1 MGNID
6 KYRGCLLGGAAGDAL
21 GYAIEFDR
29 EEAIAARY
37 GSRGIRDYQLDERG
51 LAPFSDD
58 TQMTLYTA
66 NSLLCSLA
74 ALSAQASGG
83 TPASGGTQDS
93 GDGPTLMSP
102 TALSVWASASPTLPS
117 PAALAAYAPAQM
129 AQFYVEWMYTQVSP
143 YPLAESKA
151 WISSLSELFASRA
164 PGVTCMNA
172 CEAMASGAKAVNNSK
187 GCGGIMRM
195 APVGLINTSPGFSG
209 VELQRLGAQL
219 AELTHCHEL
228 GWMPAGVFAH
238 IVSLL
243 ARDEASSVREAAT
256 QALNTLPEAFPNAHY
271 LGQLQELLRYTLRL
285 ADSDMPDLE
294 AIHALGEGW
303 VAEEA
308 LAIGLLCSLRHED
321 DFAGAITSAVN
332 HGGDSD
338 STGAIAGNI
347 VGAHLG
353 LTEIPQRY
361 LEHLE
366 LRDTISK
373 IADDLFTG
381 PQASPDLY
389 FPSASPDG
397 DGVQPQQVST
407 TAPGVTPSLSGVV
420 VNSK

>member
-37 GSRGIRDYQLDERG
+37 GSHGIRDYQLDERG

-83 TPASGGTQDS
+83 TQDS
-93 GDGPTLMSP
+93 GDGPTLVSP
-102 TALSVWASASPTLPS
+102 TLAPATLPS
-117 PAALAAYAPAQM
+117 PTALAAYAPAQM

-143 YPLAESKA
+143 FPLAEPKA
-151 WISSLSELFASRA
+151 WISSLPELFASRA

-172 CEAMASGAKAVNNSK
+172 CDAMASGAKAVNNSK

-195 APVGLINTSPGFSG
+195 APVGLINTCPSFSG
-209 VELQRLGAQL
+209 VELQCLGAQL

-243 ARDEASSVREAAT
+243 SRNEASSVRETAT

-285 ADSDMPDLE
+285 ADSDIPDLE

-353 LTEIPQRY
+353 LAGIPQCY

-389 FPSASPDG
+389 FPPVSPDG
-397 DGVQPQQVST
+397 DGV
-407 TAPGVTPSLSGVV
+407 
-420 VNSK
+420 

>member
-83 TPASGGTQDS
+83 SQASGGTQPS
-93 GDGPTLMSP
+93 GSAQSSSGAPTSSDAP
-102 TALSVWASASPTLPS
+102 ALASPTLPS

-143 YPLAESKA
+143 YPLAEPKA
-151 WISSLSELFASRA
+151 WISSLPELFASRA

-195 APVGLINTSPGFSG
+195 APVGLINTCPSFSG

-238 IVSLL
+238 IISLL
-243 ARDEASSVREAAT
+243 SRDEASSVREAAT

-271 LGQLQELLRYTLRL
+271 LCQLQELLRYTLRL
-285 ADSDMPDLE
+285 ADSDISDLE

-308 LAIGLLCSLRHED
+308 LAIGLLCSLRHEN

-353 LTEIPQRY
+353 LAGIPQRY

-373 IADDLFTG
+373 IAGDLFTG

-389 FPSASPDG
+389 FPPVSPDG
-397 DGVQPQQVST
+397 DGV
-407 TAPGVTPSLSGVV
+407 
-420 VNSK
+420 

>member
-83 TPASGGTQDS
+83 APA
-93 GDGPTLMSP
+93 L
-102 TALSVWASASPTLPS
+102 ASPTLPS

-143 YPLAESKA
+143 FPLAEPKA
-151 WISSLSELFASRA
+151 WISSLPELFASRA

-172 CEAMASGAKAVNNSK
+172 CEAMANGAKAVNNSK

-195 APVGLINTSPGFSG
+195 APVGLINTCPSFSG
-209 VELQRLGAQL
+209 VELQCLGAQL

-243 ARDEASSVREAAT
+243 SRDEASSVREAAT

-285 ADSDMPDLE
+285 ADSDIPDLE

-353 LTEIPQRY
+353 LAGIPQRY

-366 LRDTISK
+366 LRYTISK

-389 FPSASPDG
+389 FPPVSPDG
-397 DGVQPQQVST
+397 DGV
-407 TAPGVTPSLSGVV
+407 
-420 VNSK
+420 

>member
-37 GSRGIRDYQLDERG
+37 GSHGIRNYQLDERG

-83 TPASGGTQDS
+83 APASIGGQASS
-93 GDGPTLMSP
+93 GAPAP
-102 TALSVWASASPTLPS
+102 APATLPS

-143 YPLAESKA
+143 YPLAEPKA
-151 WISSLSELFASRA
+151 WISSLPELFASRA

-172 CEAMASGAKAVNNSK
+172 CEAMANGAKAVNNSK

-195 APVGLINTSPGFSG
+195 APVGLINTCPSFSG
-209 VELQRLGAQL
+209 VELQCLGAQL

-243 ARDEASSVREAAT
+243 SRDEASSVREAAT

-285 ADSDMPDLE
+285 ADSDIPDLE

-353 LTEIPQRY
+353 LAGIPQRY

-389 FPSASPDG
+389 FLSASPDG
-397 DGVQPQQVST
+397 DGV
-407 TAPGVTPSLSGVV
+407 
-420 VNSK
+420 

>member
-1 MGNID
+1 MENID

-66 NSLLCSLA
+66 NSLLYSLA
-74 ALSAQASGG
+74 ALSAQAYGG
-83 TPASGGTQDS
+83 TQASGGAPTSSDAQASS
-93 GDGPTLMSP
+93 GAPAP
-102 TALSVWASASPTLPS
+102 APAPLPS

-129 AQFYVEWMYTQVSP
+129 AQFYVEWMYTHVSP
-143 YPLAESKA
+143 YPLAEPKA
-151 WISSLSELFASRA
+151 WISSLPELFASRA

-172 CEAMASGAKAVNNSK
+172 CEAMANGAKAVNNSK

-195 APVGLINTSPGFSG
+195 APVGLINTCPGFSG

-294 AIHALGEGW
+294 AINALGEGW

-353 LTEIPQRY
+353 LAGIPQRY

-389 FPSASPDG
+389 FPPVSPDG
-397 DGVQPQQVST
+397 DGV
-407 TAPGVTPSLSGVV
+407 
-420 VNSK
+420 

>member
-37 GSRGIRDYQLDERG
+37 GSHGIRNYQLDERG

-83 TPASGGTQDS
+83 APAPAPSTSTPV
-93 GDGPTLMSP
+93 SP
-102 TALSVWASASPTLPS
+102 T
-117 PAALAAYAPAQM
+117 ALAAYAPAQM

-143 YPLAESKA
+143 YPLAEPKA
-151 WISSLSELFASRA
+151 WISSLPELFASRA

-172 CEAMASGAKAVNNSK
+172 CEAMANGAKAVNNSK

-195 APVGLINTSPGFSG
+195 APVGLINTCPSFSG
-209 VELQRLGAQL
+209 VELQCLGAQL

-243 ARDEASSVREAAT
+243 SRDEASSVREAAT

-353 LTEIPQRY
+353 LAGIPQRY

-389 FPSASPDG
+389 FPPVSPDG
-397 DGVQPQQVST
+397 DGV
-407 TAPGVTPSLSGVV
+407 
-420 VNSK
+420 

>member
-37 GSRGIRDYQLDERG
+37 GSHGIRDYQLDERG

-74 ALSAQASGG
+74 ALSPQASSGVHASSG
-83 TPASGGTQDS
+83 APA
-93 GDGPTLMSP
+93 P
-102 TALSVWASASPTLPS
+102 VS

-143 YPLAESKA
+143 YPLAEPKA
-151 WISSLSELFASRA
+151 WISSLPELFASRA

-172 CEAMASGAKAVNNSK
+172 CEAMANGAKAVNNSK

-195 APVGLINTSPGFSG
+195 APVGLINTSPSFSG

-243 ARDEASSVREAAT
+243 ARNEGSSVREAAT

-285 ADSDMPDLE
+285 ADSDIPDLE

-353 LTEIPQRY
+353 LAGIPQRY

-389 FPSASPDG
+389 FPPVSPDG
-397 DGVQPQQVST
+397 DGV
-407 TAPGVTPSLSGVV
+407 
-420 VNSK
+420 

>member
-37 GSRGIRDYQLDERG
+37 GSRGIRNYRLDKRG

-74 ALSAQASGG
+74 ALSAQASSYAQ
-83 TPASGGTQDS
+83 ASGGTQTS
-93 GDGPTLMSP
+93 GGTQASSGAPTL
-102 TALSVWASASPTLPS
+102 VS

-143 YPLAESKA
+143 YPLAEPKA
-151 WISSLSELFASRA
+151 WISSLPELFASRA
-164 PGVTCMNA
+164 PGITCLNA
-172 CEAMASGAKAVNNSK
+172 CEAMSNGAKVINNSK

-195 APVGLINTSPGFSG
+195 APAGLINTSPGFSG

-219 AELTHCHEL
+219 AELTHRHEL

-243 ARDEASSVREAAT
+243 ARNESCSVREAAT

-271 LGQLQELLRYTLRL
+271 LAQLQELLGYTLRL
-285 ADSDMPDLE
+285 ADSAMPDLE

-308 LAIGLLCSLRHED
+308 LAIGLLCSLRYEN
-321 DFAGAITSAVN
+321 DFEGAITSAVN

-353 LTEIPQRY
+353 LAGIPQRY

-389 FPSASPDG
+389 FPPVTFRPSAPTATASSP
-397 DGVQPQQVST
+397 ST
-407 TAPGVTPSLSGVV
+407 LI
-420 VNSK
+420 

>member
-74 ALSAQASGG
+74 ALSTQASGGAQASGG
-83 TPASGGTQDS
+83 TQPSGSAQASSGAQASGGA
-93 GDGPTLMSP
+93 P
-102 TALSVWASASPTLPS
+102 ALAPATLPS

-143 YPLAESKA
+143 YPLAEPKA
-151 WISSLSELFASRA
+151 WISSLPELFASRA

-172 CEAMASGAKAVNNSK
+172 CEVMANSAKAVNNSK

-195 APVGLINTSPGFSG
+195 APVGLINTCPGFSG

-243 ARDEASSVREAAT
+243 ARNEGSSVREAAT

-271 LGQLQELLRYTLRL
+271 LGQLQELLRYTLHL
-285 ADSDMPDLE
+285 ANSDIPDLE

-308 LAIGLLCSLRHED
+308 LAIGLLCSLRHEN

-353 LTEIPQRY
+353 LAGIPQRY

-373 IADDLFTG
+373 IADDLFIG

-389 FPSASPDG
+389 FPPVSPDG
-397 DGVQPQQVST
+397 DGV
-407 TAPGVTPSLSGVV
+407 
-420 VNSK
+420 

>member
-83 TPASGGTQDS
+83 AQASSSAPVYSDTHAAGGTQAS
-93 GDGPTLMSP
+93 GDGPAP
-102 TALSVWASASPTLPS
+102 APAILPS

-143 YPLAESKA
+143 YPLAEPKA
-151 WISSLSELFASRA
+151 WISSLPELFASRA

-172 CEAMASGAKAVNNSK
+172 CEAMANGAKAVNNSK

-195 APVGLINTSPGFSG
+195 APVGLINTCPSFSG

-243 ARDEASSVREAAT
+243 SRDEASSVREAAT

-285 ADSDMPDLE
+285 ADSDIPDLE

-353 LTEIPQRY
+353 LAGIPQRY

-389 FPSASPDG
+389 FPPVSPDG
-397 DGVQPQQVST
+397 DAV
-407 TAPGVTPSLSGVV
+407 
-420 VNSK
+420 

>member
-1 MGNID
+1 MENID

-37 GSRGIRDYQLDERG
+37 GSHGIRNYQLDERG

-74 ALSAQASGG
+74 ALSAHTSSGAPTAIDAQASSGAP
-83 TPASGGTQDS
+83 TSSDAPALA
-93 GDGPTLMSP
+93 P
-102 TALSVWASASPTLPS
+102 ATLPS
-117 PAALAAYAPAQM
+117 PTALAAYAPAQM

-143 YPLAESKA
+143 YPLAEPKA
-151 WISSLSELFASRA
+151 WISSLPELFASRA

-195 APVGLINTSPGFSG
+195 APVGLINTCPGFSG

-243 ARDEASSVREAAT
+243 SHDEASSVREAAT
-256 QALNTLPEAFPNAHY
+256 QVLNTLPEAFPNAHY

-353 LTEIPQRY
+353 LAGIPQRY

-389 FPSASPDG
+389 FPPVSPDG
-397 DGVQPQQVST
+397 DGV
-407 TAPGVTPSLSGVV
+407 
-420 VNSK
+420 

>member
-74 ALSAQASGG
+74 ALSAHTSSGAPTSIDAQASSGA
-83 TPASGGTQDS
+83 PA
-93 GDGPTLMSP
+93 PAP
-102 TALSVWASASPTLPS
+102 ATLPS
-117 PAALAAYAPAQM
+117 PAVLAAYAPAQM

-143 YPLAESKA
+143 YPLAEPKA
-151 WISSLSELFASRA
+151 WISSLPELFASRA

-172 CEAMASGAKAVNNSK
+172 CEAMANGAKAVNNSK

-195 APVGLINTSPGFSG
+195 APVGLINTSSSFSG

-271 LGQLQELLRYTLRL
+271 LGQLQELLRYTLHL
-285 ADSDMPDLE
+285 ANSDIPDLE

-308 LAIGLLCSLRHED
+308 LAIGLLCSLRHEN

-353 LTEIPQRY
+353 LAGIPQRY
-361 LEHLE
+361 LKHLE

-389 FPSASPDG
+389 FPPVSPDG
-397 DGVQPQQVST
+397 DG
-407 TAPGVTPSLSGVV
+407 A
-420 VNSK
+420 

>member
-66 NSLLCSLA
+66 NSLLCSVA
-74 ALSAQASGG
+74 ALSAQASG
-83 TPASGGTQDS
+83 
-93 GDGPTLMSP
+93 DGPTLVSPTLAPP
-102 TALSVWASASPTLPS
+102 TALSACTPAPPALPS

-143 YPLAESKA
+143 YPLAEPKA
-151 WISSLSELFASRA
+151 WISSLPELFASRA

-172 CEAMASGAKAVNNSK
+172 CEAMANGAKAVNNSK

-209 VELQRLGAQL
+209 VELQCLGAQL

-243 ARDEASSVREAAT
+243 SRD
-256 QALNTLPEAFPNAHY
+256 
-271 LGQLQELLRYTLRL
+271 
-285 ADSDMPDLE
+285 
-294 AIHALGEGW
+294 
-303 VAEEA
+303 
-308 LAIGLLCSLRHED
+308 
-321 DFAGAITSAVN
+321 
-332 HGGDSD
+332 
-338 STGAIAGNI
+338 
-347 VGAHLG
+347 
-353 LTEIPQRY
+353 
-361 LEHLE
+361 
-366 LRDTISK
+366 
-373 IADDLFTG
+373 
-381 PQASPDLY
+381 
-389 FPSASPDG
+389 
-397 DGVQPQQVST
+397 
-407 TAPGVTPSLSGVV
+407 
-420 VNSK
+420 

>member
-1 MGNID
+1 MENID

-37 GSRGIRDYQLDERG
+37 GSHGIRNYQLDERG

-83 TPASGGTQDS
+83 APA
-93 GDGPTLMSP
+93 PAP
-102 TALSVWASASPTLPS
+102 ATLPS
-117 PAALAAYAPAQM
+117 PAALTAYAPAQM

-143 YPLAESKA
+143 YPLAEPKA
-151 WISSLSELFASRA
+151 WISSLPELFASRA

-209 VELQRLGAQL
+209 VELQHLGAQL

-285 ADSDMPDLE
+285 ADSDIPDLE

-347 VGAHLG
+347 VGARLG
-353 LTEIPQRY
+353 LAGIPQRY

-389 FPSASPDG
+389 FPPVSPDG
-397 DGVQPQQVST
+397 DGV
-407 TAPGVTPSLSGVV
+407 
-420 VNSK
+420 

>member
-74 ALSAQASGG
+74 ALSAQASGD
-83 TPASGGTQDS
+83 AHAAGGTQPS
-93 GDGPTLMSP
+93 GSVQASSGAQPSGSAQASSGAP
-102 TALSVWASASPTLPS
+102 ALASPTLAS
-117 PAALAAYAPAQM
+117 PAPVSPATLAAYAPAQM

-143 YPLAESKA
+143 YPLAEPKA
-151 WISSLSELFASRA
+151 WISSLPELFASRA

-195 APVGLINTSPGFSG
+195 APVGLINTCPGFSG

-243 ARDEASSVREAAT
+243 AHDEASSVREAAT

-308 LAIGLLCSLRHED
+308 LAIGLLCSLRHEN
-321 DFAGAITSAVN
+321 DFAGAIISAVN

-353 LTEIPQRY
+353 LAGIPQRY

-389 FPSASPDG
+389 FPPVSPDG
-397 DGVQPQQVST
+397 DGV
-407 TAPGVTPSLSGVV
+407 
-420 VNSK
+420 

>member
-66 NSLLCSLA
+66 NSLLYSLA
-74 ALSAQASGG
+74 ALSAQAYGD
-83 TPASGGTQDS
+83 TQASGGAPTSSDAQASS
-93 GDGPTLMSP
+93 GAPAP
-102 TALSVWASASPTLPS
+102 APAPLPS

-143 YPLAESKA
+143 YPLAEPKA
-151 WISSLSELFASRA
+151 WISSLPELFASRA

-172 CEAMASGAKAVNNSK
+172 CEAMANGAKAVNNSK

-195 APVGLINTSPGFSG
+195 APVGLINTCPSFSG

-271 LGQLQELLRYTLRL
+271 LGQLQELLRYTLHL
-285 ADSDMPDLE
+285 ANSDIPDLE

-308 LAIGLLCSLRHED
+308 LAIGLLCSLRHEN

-353 LTEIPQRY
+353 LAGIPQRY
-361 LEHLE
+361 LKHLE

-389 FPSASPDG
+389 FPPVSPDG
-397 DGVQPQQVST
+397 DG
-407 TAPGVTPSLSGVV
+407 A
-420 VNSK
+420 

>member
-29 EEAIAARY
+29 EETIAAHY

-83 TPASGGTQDS
+83 APA
-93 GDGPTLMSP
+93 PAP
-102 TALSVWASASPTLPS
+102 ATLPS
-117 PAALAAYAPAQM
+117 PTALAAYAPAQM

-143 YPLAESKA
+143 FPLAEPKA
-151 WISSLSELFASRA
+151 WISSLPELFASRA

-172 CEAMASGAKAVNNSK
+172 CEAMANGAKAVNNSK

-195 APVGLINTSPGFSG
+195 APVGLINTCPGFSG

-219 AELTHCHEL
+219 AELTHCHKL

-243 ARDEASSVREAAT
+243 VRDEASSVREAAT

-353 LTEIPQRY
+353 LAGIPQRY

-366 LRDTISK
+366 LRYTISK

-389 FPSASPDG
+389 FPPVSPDG
-397 DGVQPQQVST
+397 DGV
-407 TAPGVTPSLSGVV
+407 
-420 VNSK
+420 

>member
-37 GSRGIRDYQLDERG
+37 GSHGIRDYQLDERG

-74 ALSAQASGG
+74 ALSAHTSSGAQASGS
-83 TPASGGTQDS
+83 AQDS
-93 GDGPTLMSP
+93 GDGPTLVSPTLAPPALVSP
-102 TALSVWASASPTLPS
+102 TALSAWASASTTLPS
-117 PAALAAYAPAQM
+117 PAALATYAPAQM

-143 YPLAESKA
+143 YPLAEPKA
-151 WISSLSELFASRA
+151 WISSLPELFASRA

-172 CEAMASGAKAVNNSK
+172 CEAMANGAKAVNNSK

-195 APVGLINTSPGFSG
+195 APVGLINTCPSFSD

-243 ARDEASSVREAAT
+243 SRDEASSVREAAT

-285 ADSDMPDLE
+285 ADSDIPDLE

-353 LTEIPQRY
+353 LAGIPQRY

-389 FPSASPDG
+389 FPPVSPDG
-397 DGVQPQQVST
+397 DGV
-407 TAPGVTPSLSGVV
+407 
-420 VNSK
+420 

>member
-37 GSRGIRDYQLDERG
+37 GSHGIRDYQLDERG

-83 TPASGGTQDS
+83 APTSIGAQASSGAPA
-93 GDGPTLMSP
+93 PAPATL
-102 TALSVWASASPTLPS
+102 TS

-143 YPLAESKA
+143 YPLAEPKA
-151 WISSLSELFASRA
+151 WISSLPELFASRA

-172 CEAMASGAKAVNNSK
+172 CEAMANGAKAVNNSK

-219 AELTHCHEL
+219 AALTHCHEL

-243 ARDEASSVREAAT
+243 AHDEASSVREAAT
-256 QALNTLPEAFPNAHY
+256 QVLNTLPEAFPNAHY

-285 ADSDMPDLE
+285 ADSDIPDLE

-353 LTEIPQRY
+353 LAGIPQRY

-389 FPSASPDG
+389 FPSVSPDG
-397 DGVQPQQVST
+397 DGV
-407 TAPGVTPSLSGVV
+407 
-420 VNSK
+420 

>member
-83 TPASGGTQDS
+83 APA
-93 GDGPTLMSP
+93 LVSP
-102 TALSVWASASPTLPS
+102 S
-117 PAALAAYAPAQM
+117 ALAAYAPAQM

-143 YPLAESKA
+143 FPLAEPKA
-151 WISSLSELFASRA
+151 WISSLPELFASRA

-195 APVGLINTSPGFSG
+195 APVGLINTCPGFSG

-353 LTEIPQRY
+353 LAGIPQCY

-389 FPSASPDG
+389 FPPVSPDG
-397 DGVQPQQVST
+397 DGV
-407 TAPGVTPSLSGVV
+407 
-420 VNSK
+420 

>member
-74 ALSAQASGG
+74 ALSAQASCGAQ
-83 TPASGGTQDS
+83 ASGGTQAS
-93 GDGPTLMSP
+93 GDGPTLVSPTLAPP
-102 TALSVWASASPTLPS
+102 TALSACAPAPPALPS
-117 PAALAAYAPAQM
+117 PAALAAYAPTQM

-143 YPLAESKA
+143 YPLAEPKA
-151 WISSLSELFASRA
+151 WISSLPELFASRA

-172 CEAMASGAKAVNNSK
+172 CEAMANGAKAVNNSK

-195 APVGLINTSPGFSG
+195 APVGLINTCPSFSG
-209 VELQRLGAQL
+209 VELQCLGAQL

-243 ARDEASSVREAAT
+243 SRDEASSVREAAT

-285 ADSDMPDLE
+285 ADSDIPDLE

-353 LTEIPQRY
+353 LAGIPQRY

-366 LRDTISK
+366 LRYTISK

-389 FPSASPDG
+389 FPPVSPDG
-397 DGVQPQQVST
+397 DGV
-407 TAPGVTPSLSGVV
+407 
-420 VNSK
+420 

>member
-1 MGNID
+1 MENID

-37 GSRGIRDYQLDERG
+37 GSHGIRNYQLDERG

-83 TPASGGTQDS
+83 APA
-93 GDGPTLMSP
+93 PAP
-102 TALSVWASASPTLPS
+102 ATLPS

-143 YPLAESKA
+143 YPLAEPKA
-151 WISSLSELFASRA
+151 WISSLPELFASRA

-172 CEAMASGAKAVNNSK
+172 CEAMANGANAVNNSK

-195 APVGLINTSPGFSG
+195 APVGLINTCPGFSG

-243 ARDEASSVREAAT
+243 SRDEASSVREAAT

-285 ADSDMPDLE
+285 ADRDIPDLE

-353 LTEIPQRY
+353 LAGIPQRY

-389 FPSASPDG
+389 FPPISPDG
-397 DGVQPQQVST
+397 DGV
-407 TAPGVTPSLSGVV
+407 
-420 VNSK
+420 

>member
-66 NSLLCSLA
+66 NSLLYSLA
-74 ALSAQASGG
+74 ALSAQAYGDTQASSGAPTSSDAQASSG
-83 TPASGGTQDS
+83 APA
-93 GDGPTLMSP
+93 PAP
-102 TALSVWASASPTLPS
+102 APLPS

-143 YPLAESKA
+143 YPLAEPKA
-151 WISSLSELFASRA
+151 WISSLPELFASRA

-172 CEAMASGAKAVNNSK
+172 CEAMANGAKAVNNSK

-195 APVGLINTSPGFSG
+195 APVGLINTCPSFSG

-271 LGQLQELLRYTLRL
+271 LGQLQELLRYTLHL
-285 ADSDMPDLE
+285 ANSDIPDLE

-308 LAIGLLCSLRHED
+308 LAIGLLCSLRHEN

-353 LTEIPQRY
+353 LAGIPQRY
-361 LEHLE
+361 LKHLE

-389 FPSASPDG
+389 FPPVSPDG
-397 DGVQPQQVST
+397 DG
-407 TAPGVTPSLSGVV
+407 A
-420 VNSK
+420 

>member
-74 ALSAQASGG
+74 ALSAQAS
-83 TPASGGTQDS
+83 SGA
-93 GDGPTLMSP
+93 PTL
-102 TALSVWASASPTLPS
+102 ASPTLPS
-117 PAALAAYAPAQM
+117 PAALASYAPAQM

-143 YPLAESKA
+143 YPLPKLKA
-151 WISSLSELFASRA
+151 WISSLPELFASRA

-172 CEAMASGAKAVNNSK
+172 CEAMANGAKAVNNSK

-195 APVGLINTSPGFSG
+195 APVGLINTCPGFSG

-228 GWMPAGVFAH
+228 GWMPAGVFAY

-332 HGGDSD
+332 HAGDSD

-353 LTEIPQRY
+353 LAGIPRRY

-389 FPSASPDG
+389 FPPVSPDA
-397 DGVQPQQVST
+397 DGV
-407 TAPGVTPSLSGVV
+407 
-420 VNSK
+420 

>member
-37 GSRGIRDYQLDERG
+37 GSHGIRDYQLDERG

-74 ALSAQASGG
+74 ALSTQASGG
-83 TPASGGTQDS
+83 SQASSSAPVSSDTHAAGGAPA
-93 GDGPTLMSP
+93 PAP
-102 TALSVWASASPTLPS
+102 ATLPS

-143 YPLAESKA
+143 YPLANHKA
-151 WISSLSELFASRA
+151 WISSLPELFASRA

-195 APVGLINTSPGFSG
+195 APVGLINTCPSFSG

-228 GWMPAGVFAH
+228 GWMPAGVFVH

-243 ARDEASSVREAAT
+243 SRDEASSVREAAT

-285 ADSDMPDLE
+285 ANSDMPDLE

-353 LTEIPQRY
+353 LAGIPQRY

-389 FPSASPDG
+389 FPPVSPDG
-397 DGVQPQQVST
+397 DAV
-407 TAPGVTPSLSGVV
+407 
-420 VNSK
+420 

>member
-51 LAPFSDD
+51 LAQFSDD

-66 NSLLCSLA
+66 NSLLCSVA
-74 ALSAQASGG
+74 ALSAQASGDTQASG
-83 TPASGGTQDS
+83 GAPASGGAQAS
-93 GDGPTLMSP
+93 SSAQALVSP
-102 TALSVWASASPTLPS
+102 SPAPSTSTPVS

-143 YPLAESKA
+143 YPLAEPKA
-151 WISSLSELFASRA
+151 WISSLPELFASRA

-172 CEAMASGAKAVNNSK
+172 CEAMANGAKAVNNSK

-195 APVGLINTSPGFSG
+195 APVGLINTCPGFSG

-407 TAPGVTPSLSGVV
+407 TAPGVTTQLERRRR
-420 VNSK
+420 

>member
-37 GSRGIRDYQLDERG
+37 GSNGIRDYQLDERG

-74 ALSAQASGG
+74 ALSAQASSGAQ
-83 TPASGGTQDS
+83 PSGGTQPSGSAHAS
-93 GDGPTLMSP
+93 GDAPTLAP
-102 TALSVWASASPTLPS
+102 APLPS

-143 YPLAESKA
+143 YPLAEPKA
-151 WISSLSELFASRA
+151 WISSLPELFASRA

-172 CEAMASGAKAVNNSK
+172 CEAMANGAKAVNNSK

-195 APVGLINTSPGFSG
+195 APVGLINTSQGFSG

-243 ARDEASSVREAAT
+243 ARDEASSAREAAT

-332 HGGDSD
+332 HAGDSD

-353 LTEIPQRY
+353 LAGIPRRY

-389 FPSASPDG
+389 FPPVSPDA
-397 DGVQPQQVST
+397 DG
-407 TAPGVTPSLSGVV
+407 A
-420 VNSK
+420 

>member
-37 GSRGIRDYQLDERG
+37 GSRGIRNYRLDKRG

-74 ALSAQASGG
+74 ALSAQVSGGAQASGG
-83 TPASGGTQDS
+83 AQSSGGAQASGGA
-93 GDGPTLMSP
+93 PARVSP
-102 TALSVWASASPTLPS
+102 T
-117 PAALAAYAPAQM
+117 ALAAYAPAQM

-143 YPLAESKA
+143 YPLTEPKA
-151 WISSLSELFASRA
+151 WISNLPELFASRA
-164 PGVTCMNA
+164 PGITCLNA
-172 CEAMASGAKAVNNSK
+172 CEAMASGAKVVNNSK

-195 APVGLINTSPGFSG
+195 APAGLINTSPGFSG

-219 AELTHCHEL
+219 AELTHRHEL

-243 ARDEASSVREAAT
+243 ARNESCSVREAAT

-271 LGQLQELLRYTLRL
+271 LAQLQELLGYTLRL
-285 ADSDMPDLE
+285 ADSAMPDLE

-308 LAIGLLCSLRHED
+308 LAIGLLCSLRYEN
-321 DFAGAITSAVN
+321 DFEGAITSAVN

-353 LTEIPQRY
+353 LAGIPQHY

-373 IADDLFTG
+373 IADDLFAG

-389 FPSASPDG
+389 FPPVSPDS
-397 DGVQPQQVST
+397 DGV
-407 TAPGVTPSLSGVV
+407 
-420 VNSK
+420 

>member
-29 EEAIAARY
+29 EEAIVARY

-74 ALSAQASGG
+74 ALSPQAYGGTQASGG
-83 TPASGGTQDS
+83 APTSSDAQASSGAPA
-93 GDGPTLMSP
+93 PAP
-102 TALSVWASASPTLPS
+102 APLPS

-143 YPLAESKA
+143 YPLAEPKA
-151 WISSLSELFASRA
+151 WISSLPELFASRA

-195 APVGLINTSPGFSG
+195 APVGLINTCPGFSG

-243 ARDEASSVREAAT
+243 ARDEASSVRESTT

-271 LGQLQELLRYTLRL
+271 LGQLQELLHYTLRL
-285 ADSDMPDLE
+285 ADSDIPDLE

-353 LTEIPQRY
+353 LAGIPQRY

>member
-37 GSRGIRDYQLDERG
+37 GSHGIRDYQLDERG

-74 ALSAQASGG
+74 ALSAHTSSGAPTAIDAQASSGAP
-83 TPASGGTQDS
+83 TSSDAPALA
-93 GDGPTLMSP
+93 P
-102 TALSVWASASPTLPS
+102 ATLPS

-143 YPLAESKA
+143 YPLAEPKA
-151 WISSLSELFASRA
+151 WISSLPELFASRA

-172 CEAMASGAKAVNNSK
+172 CEAMANGAKAVNNSK

-195 APVGLINTSPGFSG
+195 APVGLINTCPSFSG
-209 VELQRLGAQL
+209 VELQCLGAQL

-285 ADSDMPDLE
+285 ADSDIPDLE

-353 LTEIPQRY
+353 LAGIPRRY

-389 FPSASPDG
+389 FPPVSPDG
-397 DGVQPQQVST
+397 DG
-407 TAPGVTPSLSGVV
+407 A
-420 VNSK
+420 

>member
-1 MGNID
+1 MENID

-83 TPASGGTQDS
+83 APA
-93 GDGPTLMSP
+93 PAP
-102 TALSVWASASPTLPS
+102 ATLPS
-117 PAALAAYAPAQM
+117 PAALTAYAPAQM

-143 YPLAESKA
+143 YPLAEPKA
-151 WISSLSELFASRA
+151 WISSLPELFASRA

-209 VELQRLGAQL
+209 VELQHLGAQL

-285 ADSDMPDLE
+285 ADSDIPDLE

-347 VGAHLG
+347 VGTHLG
-353 LTEIPQRY
+353 LGGIPQRY

-389 FPSASPDG
+389 FPPVSPDG
-397 DGVQPQQVST
+397 DGV
-407 TAPGVTPSLSGVV
+407 
-420 VNSK
+420 

>member
-37 GSRGIRDYQLDERG
+37 GSHGIRDYQLDERG

-74 ALSAQASGG
+74 ALSAQAYGG
-83 TPASGGTQDS
+83 TQASGGAPTSSDAQASS
-93 GDGPTLMSP
+93 GAPAP
-102 TALSVWASASPTLPS
+102 APAPLPS

-143 YPLAESKA
+143 YPLTEPKA
-151 WISSLSELFASRA
+151 WISSLPELFASRA

-172 CEAMASGAKAVNNSK
+172 CDAMANGAKAVNNSK

-195 APVGLINTSPGFSG
+195 APVGLINTCPGFSG

-285 ADSDMPDLE
+285 ADSDIPDLE

-308 LAIGLLCSLRHED
+308 LAIGLLCSLRHEN

-353 LTEIPQRY
+353 LAGIPQRY

-389 FPSASPDG
+389 FPPVSTDG
-397 DGVQPQQVST
+397 DGV
-407 TAPGVTPSLSGVV
+407 
-420 VNSK
+420 

>member
-37 GSRGIRDYQLDERG
+37 GSHGIRNYQLDERG

-83 TPASGGTQDS
+83 APASGDTQAS
-93 GDGPTLMSP
+93 GDTHAAGGAPAPAPATM
-102 TALSVWASASPTLPS
+102 PS

-143 YPLAESKA
+143 YPLAEPKA
-151 WISSLSELFASRA
+151 WISSLPELFASRA

-172 CEAMASGAKAVNNSK
+172 CEAMANGAKAVNNSK

-195 APVGLINTSPGFSG
+195 APVGLINTCPSFSG

-285 ADSDMPDLE
+285 ADSDIPDLE

-353 LTEIPQRY
+353 LAGIPQRY

-389 FPSASPDG
+389 FPPAAP
-397 DGVQPQQVST
+397 
-407 TAPGVTPSLSGVV
+407 TAPRVTTQPERRRR
-420 VNSK
+420 

>member
-74 ALSAQASGG
+74 ALSAHASGG
-83 TPASGGTQDS
+83 APTSSDAQASSGAPA
-93 GDGPTLMSP
+93 PAP
-102 TALSVWASASPTLPS
+102 APLPS
-117 PAALAAYAPAQM
+117 PAALATYAPAQM

-143 YPLAESKA
+143 FPLAEPKA
-151 WISSLSELFASRA
+151 WISSLPELFASRA

-172 CEAMASGAKAVNNSK
+172 CEAMANGAKAVNNSK

-195 APVGLINTSPGFSG
+195 APVGLINTCPSFSG
-209 VELQRLGAQL
+209 VELQCLGAQL

-243 ARDEASSVREAAT
+243 SRDEASSVREAAT

-285 ADSDMPDLE
+285 ADSDIPDLE

-353 LTEIPQRY
+353 LAGIPQRY

-397 DGVQPQQVST
+397 DGV
-407 TAPGVTPSLSGVV
+407 
-420 VNSK
+420 

>member
-74 ALSAQASGG
+74 ALSAHASGG
-83 TPASGGTQDS
+83 APTSSDAQASSGAPA
-93 GDGPTLMSP
+93 PAP
-102 TALSVWASASPTLPS
+102 APLPS
-117 PAALAAYAPAQM
+117 SAALATYAPAQM

-143 YPLAESKA
+143 FPLAEPKA
-151 WISSLSELFASRA
+151 WISSLPELFASRA

-172 CEAMASGAKAVNNSK
+172 CEAMANGAKAVNNSK

-195 APVGLINTSPGFSG
+195 APVGLINTCPSFSG
-209 VELQRLGAQL
+209 VELQCLGAQL

-243 ARDEASSVREAAT
+243 SRDEASSVREAAT

-285 ADSDMPDLE
+285 ADSDIPDLE

-353 LTEIPQRY
+353 LAGIPQRY

-389 FPSASPDG
+389 FPPVSPDG
-397 DGVQPQQVST
+397 DGV
-407 TAPGVTPSLSGVV
+407 
-420 VNSK
+420 

>member
-29 EEAIAARY
+29 EEAIAAHY

-74 ALSAQASGG
+74 ALSAQASGD
-83 TPASGGTQDS
+83 AHAAGGTQPSGSTQASSDTHAAGSAHAS
-93 GDGPTLMSP
+93 GDAPTP
-102 TALSVWASASPTLPS
+102 APAPLPS

-143 YPLAESKA
+143 YPLAAPKA
-151 WISSLSELFASRA
+151 WISSLPELFASRA

-195 APVGLINTSPGFSG
+195 APVGLINTCPGFSG

-243 ARDEASSVREAAT
+243 AHDEASSVREAAT

-285 ADSDMPDLE
+285 VDSDMPDLE

-321 DFAGAITSAVN
+321 DFAGAIISAVN

-353 LTEIPQRY
+353 LAGIPQRY

-381 PQASPDLY
+381 PQASPGLY
-389 FPSASPDG
+389 FPPVSPDG
-397 DGVQPQQVST
+397 DG
-407 TAPGVTPSLSGVV
+407 A
-420 VNSK
+420 

>member
-37 GSRGIRDYQLDERG
+37 GSRGIRNYRLDKRG

-74 ALSAQASGG
+74 ALSAQASGDVQVSG
-83 TPASGGTQDS
+83 GAQASSGAQASGGAQASSDA
-93 GDGPTLMSP
+93 PARVSP
-102 TALSVWASASPTLPS
+102 T
-117 PAALAAYAPAQM
+117 ALAAYAPAQM

-143 YPLAESKA
+143 YPLAEPKA
-151 WISSLSELFASRA
+151 WISNLPELFASRA
-164 PGVTCMNA
+164 PGITCLNA
-172 CEAMASGAKAVNNSK
+172 CEAMASGAKVVNNSK

-195 APVGLINTSPGFSG
+195 APAGLINTSPGFSG

-219 AELTHCHEL
+219 AELTHRHEL

-243 ARDEASSVREAAT
+243 ARNESCSVREAAT
-256 QALNTLPEAFPNAHY
+256 QALSTLPEAFPNAHY
-271 LGQLQELLRYTLRL
+271 LAQLQELLGYTLRL
-285 ADSDMPDLE
+285 ADSAMPDLE

-308 LAIGLLCSLRHED
+308 LAIGLLCSLRYEN
-321 DFAGAITSAVN
+321 DFEGAITSAVN

-353 LTEIPQRY
+353 LAGIPQRY

-389 FPSASPDG
+389 FPPVSPVGSDS
-397 DGVQPQQVST
+397 V
-407 TAPGVTPSLSGVV
+407 
-420 VNSK
+420 